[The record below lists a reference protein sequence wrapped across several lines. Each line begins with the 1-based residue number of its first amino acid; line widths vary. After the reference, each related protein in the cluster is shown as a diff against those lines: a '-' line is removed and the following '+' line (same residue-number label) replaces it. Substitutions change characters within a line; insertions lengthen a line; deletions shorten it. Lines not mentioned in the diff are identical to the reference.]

1 MTAAKANEVGRRF
14 PHRDKL
20 PPVVLVFG
28 PDRGLVTEVSDAI
41 LALFDDSDDPF
52 AIVKLD
58 AATVTADPARLRA
71 KPRAARTHPT
81 ARATGPARTTV
92 RARSTTTDA
101 PRRAAVAG
109 EDRAARARARPAPPE
124 RHHRSR

>member
-58 AATVTADPARLRA
+58 AATVTKLLRNLFMLGASSTFARKFTWLLFN
-71 KPRAARTHPT
+71 
-81 ARATGPARTTV
+81 
-92 RARSTTTDA
+92 RSSCLGSSVLSLF
-101 PRRAAVAG
+101 P
-109 EDRAARARARPAPPE
+109 DR
-124 RHHRSR
+124 